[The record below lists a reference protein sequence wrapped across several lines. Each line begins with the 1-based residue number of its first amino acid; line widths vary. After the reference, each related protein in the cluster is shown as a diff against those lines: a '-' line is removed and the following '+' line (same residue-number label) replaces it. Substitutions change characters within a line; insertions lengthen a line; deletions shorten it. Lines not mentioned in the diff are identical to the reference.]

1 MAAVWARKYVV
12 SVTHNEEQTHNSLP
26 KQIADVASPE
36 GRRYTADKLLKSL
49 KLASAQAWSQTESLL
64 ATEIQRHGINPAHI
78 DPWKIAA
85 DSHALYEKTL
95 EGYRERQTARRLSVS
110 IGDACGRM
118 RQEYTRHDPRAIG
131 FVSMQFHYTGQL
143 LLALLTPAERLLI
156 EPYVKVMD
164 DHMYMPL
171 RDAYQAAAEHS
182 ITSPALKATQSLLPV
197 STKIAYRVCEQIHHL
212 HPNYHSFSGNLK
224 SRYVMI
230 SSIRDVEMFQVYLCL
245 CVLEGSIRSVQQ
257 QLFPLCVMLYPQLRV
272 SWQLVRDML
281 QTLNWEIHNFLP
293 SDQVKVLLPYLTVLT
308 EMFSK
313 DVFMGSTPGAS

>member
-1 MAAVWARKYVV
+1 MAAVWARKYVA
-12 SVTHNEEQTHNSLP
+12 SVTRNYDQPQNPLA
-26 KQIADVASPE
+26 KQISDVASPE
-36 GRRYTADKLLKSL
+36 GRCHTADKLLKSL

-64 ATEIQRHGINPAHI
+64 ATEIQRHGIDPAHI

-85 DSHALYEKTL
+85 DSHALYEKAL
-95 EGYRERQTARRLSVS
+95 QGYRGRVTARRLSVQ

-118 RQEYTRHDPRAIG
+118 RQDYTRHDPRTIG

-143 LLALLTPAERLLI
+143 LLALLTPSERLLV

-182 ITSPALKATQSLLPV
+182 LDSPSLQATQALLPL

-212 HPNYHSFSGNLK
+212 HPNYHSFSGSLK
-224 SRYVMI
+224 SQHVTV

-257 QLFPLCVMLYPQLRV
+257 QLFPLCVMLYPRLRV

-281 QTLNWEIHNFLP
+281 QTLNWEIHNSLSP
-293 SDQVKVLLPYLTVLT
+293 EQVKVILPYLTVLT

-313 DVFMGSTPGAS
+313 DVFVGASSY